1 MACNK
6 FPNVI
11 SHNIWIYNDFV
22 TIHPTAQKLIDSAL
36 RMLETN
42 SLEQIGIEK
51 VLDDTKVAR
60 SSLYHHFENFPHL
73 LECAVAHRFARE
85 TEQTIDQLKSVV
97 ETATNQESF
106 KVSVLN
112 INRTLQAADRLP
124 IRMQRIVAFSTT
136 DKNARFM
143 EMLKAAQ
150 QKLTDAYATILKDA
164 QLRGWIRAD
173 INAQAVAVF
182 VQAMTIGRIVD
193 DVSEKHVEPE
203 SWIEV
208 SEKALISLL
217 W

>member
-1 MACNK
+1 M
-6 FPNVI
+6 
-11 SHNIWIYNDFV
+11 
-22 TIHPTAQKLIDSAL
+22 HPTAQKLIDSAL

-85 TEQTIDQLKSVV
+85 TEQTIAQLRSVV

-106 KVSVLN
+106 RSSVLE
-112 INRTLQAADRLP
+112 INRTLQSANRLP
-124 IRMQRIVAFSTT
+124 IRTQRIVAFATT

-164 QLRGWIRAD
+164 QLRGWVRTD
-173 INAQAVAVF
+173 VDAQAVAVF

-193 DVSEKHVEPE
+193 DVSEKHVEPDN
-203 SWIEV
+203 WTDV
-208 SEKALISLL
+208 SERALISIL